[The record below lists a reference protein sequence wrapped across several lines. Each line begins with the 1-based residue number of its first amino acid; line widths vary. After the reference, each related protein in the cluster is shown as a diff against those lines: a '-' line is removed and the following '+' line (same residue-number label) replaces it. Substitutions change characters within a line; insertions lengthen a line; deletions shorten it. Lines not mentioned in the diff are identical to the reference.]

1 MRYPLPYAFAREHL
15 WLLEDDG
22 HGAGLVLLG
31 SSSPAA
37 TDEAQTRRQRGGH
50 APGAVAGFYRMGVAA
65 VLLAVPFG
73 RGIARDGRPARR
85 ETLIA
90 ILAGLFFLL
99 RYLRKIRDHHLELEP
114 GKLRFVTGGEC
125 SELDLAQV
133 AAIRL
138 FKRWGKLQH
147 IQLLLKNN
155 RGIRLEGYQDLP
167 HLAERLQAELPAGK
181 LLR

>member
-1 MRYPLPYAFAREHL
+1 MERFVIREGERRHRWIGVGWGL
-15 WLLEDDG
+15 VFS
-22 HGAGLVLLG
+22 AGLIAVVAFDYQRDPQLSVRGLLWSVIIVLTMANLG
-31 SSSPAA
+31 N
-37 TDEAQTRRQRGGH
+37 
-50 APGAVAGFYRMGVAA
+50 
-65 VLLAVPFG
+65 
-73 RGIARDGRPARR
+73 
-85 ETLIA
+85 
-90 ILAGLFFLL
+90 LFFLQ

-155 RGIRLEGYQDLP
+155 RGIRL
-167 HLAERLQAELPAGK
+167 
-181 LLR
+181 